1 MPVHFYNAARVAPS
15 RQQQRVLDRRDDR
28 IAEIHGSARGPATGV
43 TRLKPI
49 TMLDLKSE
57 FPLVEKGVRTAIDE
71 VLDSQH
77 FVGGSHVAAFEEEI
91 AQRTGA
97 KHAIAIG
104 SGTDAILVALMA
116 CEIAS
121 GDEVITTPF
130 TFFATAGCVHRVGA
144 KPVFVDIDPDTFNLD
159 PAKIKAAITPKTK
172 AIIPVHL
179 FGQCA
184 DMDAIND
191 IAAGAGLRVIEDAAQ
206 ALGATYKNQSA
217 GSLADAACF
226 SFYPTKNLGG
236 FGEGGMVTTDDDALA
251 ERIRQLR
258 NHGQTDQYHHQ
269 FIGGNFRLNTM
280 QAAILSA
287 KLPHLDSF
295 NARRGAI
302 AEQYDN
308 LLADV
313 PSVQTPRIAAQCQSC
328 FHQYSILTDDRDKL
342 REHLTAQSI
351 GTGIYYPIP
360 LHLQPCFEY
369 LNYNK
374 GDFPVSEETAKRILS
389 LPVHP
394 MLDDTDVKRVA
405 TCIVQHESHAIAAA
419 TTGRS

>member
-1 MPVHFYNAARVAPS
+1 
-15 RQQQRVLDRRDDR
+15 
-28 IAEIHGSARGPATGV
+28 
-43 TRLKPI
+43 
-49 TMLDLKSE
+49 MLDLKSE
-57 FPLVEKGVRTAIDE
+57 FPLVEQGVRTAINE
-71 VLDSQH
+71 VLESQH
-77 FVGGSHVAAFEEEI
+77 FVGGSHVATFEEEI
-91 AQRTGA
+91 ALRTGA

-116 CEIAS
+116 FGITS

-130 TFFATAGCVHRVGA
+130 TFFATAGCIHRTGA
-144 KPVFVDIDPDTFNLD
+144 KPVFVDINQDTFNLD
-159 PAKIKAAITPKTK
+159 PEKIKAAITPNTK
-172 AIIPVHL
+172 AIVPVHL

-191 IAAGAGLRVIEDAAQ
+191 IAAKAGLKVIEDAAQ
-206 ALGATYKNQSA
+206 ALGSSYKNKNA
-217 GSLADAACF
+217 GSLGDAACF

-236 FGEGGMVTTDDDALA
+236 FGEGGMVTTSDDALA

-295 NARRGAI
+295 NTRRRAI
-302 AEQYDN
+302 ACQYSD

-313 PSVQTPRIAAQCQSC
+313 PSVQTPRVAANCQSC
-328 FHQYSILTDDRDKL
+328 FHQYSILTDERDKL
-342 REHLTAQSI
+342 REHLTAESI
-351 GTGIYYPIP
+351 GSGIYYPIP
-360 LHLQPCFEY
+360 LHLQPCFENLGY
-369 LNYNK
+369 HQ

-394 MLDDTDVKRVA
+394 MLDDADVKRVA
-405 TCIVQHESHAIAAA
+405 GCIVQHQSQAVPAEA
-419 TTGRS
+419 TGRS

>member
-1 MPVHFYNAARVAPS
+1 M
-15 RQQQRVLDRRDDR
+15 
-28 IAEIHGSARGPATGV
+28 
-43 TRLKPI
+43 KPI

-57 FPLVEKGVRTAIDE
+57 FPLVEQGVRTAINE
-71 VLDSQH
+71 VLESQH
-77 FVGGSHVAAFEEEI
+77 FVGGSHVATFEEEI
-91 AQRTGA
+91 ALRTGA

-116 CEIAS
+116 FGITS

-130 TFFATAGCVHRVGA
+130 TFFATAGCIHRTGA
-144 KPVFVDIDPDTFNLD
+144 KPVFVDINQDTFNLD
-159 PAKIKAAITPKTK
+159 PEKIKAAITPNTK
-172 AIIPVHL
+172 AIVPVHL

-191 IAAGAGLRVIEDAAQ
+191 IAAKAGLKVIEDAAQ
-206 ALGATYKNQSA
+206 ALGSSYKNKNA
-217 GSLADAACF
+217 GSLGDAACF

-236 FGEGGMVTTDDDALA
+236 FGEGGMVTTSDDALA

-295 NARRGAI
+295 NTRRRAI
-302 AEQYDN
+302 ACQYSD

-313 PSVQTPRIAAQCQSC
+313 PSVQTPRVAANCQSC
-328 FHQYSILTDDRDKL
+328 FHQYSILTDERDKL
-342 REHLTAQSI
+342 REHLTAESI
-351 GTGIYYPIP
+351 GSGIYYPIP
-360 LHLQPCFEY
+360 LHLQPCFENLGY
-369 LNYNK
+369 HQ

-394 MLDDTDVKRVA
+394 MLDDADVKRVA
-405 TCIVQHESHAIAAA
+405 GCIVQHQSQAVPAEA
-419 TTGRS
+419 TGRS